1 MQVVWLKTALRNL
14 EAELDYIAQENP
26 QAAIQV
32 SNRILAS
39 VDLLSDQP
47 HLGKPGRVAGT
58 RELLVPNTRYVIPY
72 RLKHNRIEILRVF
85 HTSRKPVNSW

>member
-1 MQVVWLKTALRNL
+1 MQVLWLKTALKNL

-26 QAAIQV
+26 QAAMLV
-32 SNRILAS
+32 SNRILES
-39 VDLLSDQP
+39 VDLLSHQP
-47 HLGKPGRVAGT
+47 QLGKPGRVAGT

-72 RLKHNRIEILRVF
+72 RLKQNRIEILRVF

>member
-26 QAAIQV
+26 QAATLV

-39 VDLLSDQP
+39 VDLLSHQP
-47 HLGKPGRVAGT
+47 QLGKPGRVAGT

-72 RLKHNRIEILRVF
+72 RLKQTRIEILRVF
-85 HTSRKPVNSW
+85 HTSRKPINSW